1 MPSPFQAAT
10 SGQEMVESQGLAV
23 MDRAEIGNYA
33 VNDGN
38 ADEALSSL
46 ELPGWTIDQLD
57 YPTFRIGLV
66 AKIMDRLTIR
76 QLLEQ
81 DALTYAEWRVLARIA
96 AMVDGGTAGQVAEL
110 AWVDCA
116 EVSRAISALER
127 KGLLARRKNQSD
139 RRTSSVFLTD
149 AGKAQYRETLKRRS
163 SFHEQLLSG
172 LSPEERATLDDL
184 LGRIGTEL
192 TSILKNGPA
201 K

>member
-1 MPSPFQAAT
+1 ML
-10 SGQEMVESQGLAV
+10 ESQGQAV
-23 MDRAEIGNYA
+23 MDLAEIGSSS
-33 VNDGN
+33 VNDGK
-38 ADEALSSL
+38 ADEAPSTSQ
-46 ELPGWTIDQLD
+46 LPGWTVDQLD
-57 YPTFRIGLV
+57 YPTFRVGLV

-96 AMVDGGTAGQVAEL
+96 AMPDGGTAGQVAEL

-116 EVSRAISALER
+116 EVSRAIGALER
-127 KGLLARRKNQSD
+127 KGLLARRKNPSD

-149 AGKAQYRETLKRRS
+149 AGKAQYCETLNRRS

-172 LSPEERATLDDL
+172 LSHEERATLDDL

-192 TSILKNGPA
+192 QDILKNGPA